1 MFVFFSAFVA
11 SLDGFIIGL
20 SLRLSNIKFSNKNIF
35 LFLLGNIIIYSLAIF
50 AYTFFHFQFV
60 TTLVS
65 TILYFILAY
74 FTFIDS
80 EEIDTYQEGQILS
93 FGKLLLLILTH
104 SLDGTLVSLS
114 FVYDYSIFFL
124 VLLFSFMSITIL
136 LIGYYFGKLFRMKKK
151 NRYIGSILFVLL
163 AILNQFF

>member
-1 MFVFFSAFVA
+1 M
-11 SLDGFIIGL
+11 
-20 SLRLSNIKFSNKNIF
+20 
-35 LFLLGNIIIYSLAIF
+35 
-50 AYTFFHFQFV
+50 

-93 FGKLLLLILTH
+93 LGKLLLLILTH

>member
-1 MFVFFSAFVA
+1 M
-11 SLDGFIIGL
+11 
-20 SLRLSNIKFSNKNIF
+20 
-35 LFLLGNIIIYSLAIF
+35 
-50 AYTFFHFQFV
+50 

-104 SLDGTLVSLS
+104 SLDGTLVSLA

>member
-20 SLRLSNIKFSNKNIF
+20 GLRLSHIKFSKKDIL
-35 LFLLGNIIIYSLAIF
+35 LFFLGNVIIYSFAIF
-50 AYTFFHFQFV
+50 AYTFFHFRFV

-65 TILYFILAY
+65 TILYLVLAY

-80 EEIDTYQEGQILS
+80 EEINTYEECHNLT
-93 FGKLLLLILTH
+93 FGKLALLILTH
-104 SLDGTLVSLS
+104 SLDGTLVSLG
-114 FVYDYSIFFL
+114 FVYDYSLFFL
-124 VLLFSFMSITIL
+124 VLLFSTMSIGIL
-136 LIGYYFGKLFRMKKK
+136 LFGYYFGRLLKTKKK